1 MYSCTDKQTPSTK
14 GDTVHSILNLLGIT
28 ALVIALILVSQYAYA
43 LALGVAVIGVGLGAV
58 GAILTPR
65 KEETL

>member
-1 MYSCTDKQTPSTK
+1 M
-14 GDTVHSILNLLGIT
+14 HSILNLLGIT

-58 GAILTPR
+58 GAILAPR

>member
-1 MYSCTDKQTPSTK
+1 
-14 GDTVHSILNLLGIT
+14 VHNILNLLGIA
-28 ALVIALILVSQYAYA
+28 ALVVGLILVSQYAYA
-43 LALGVAVIGVGLGAV
+43 LALGVAVLGVGLGAV